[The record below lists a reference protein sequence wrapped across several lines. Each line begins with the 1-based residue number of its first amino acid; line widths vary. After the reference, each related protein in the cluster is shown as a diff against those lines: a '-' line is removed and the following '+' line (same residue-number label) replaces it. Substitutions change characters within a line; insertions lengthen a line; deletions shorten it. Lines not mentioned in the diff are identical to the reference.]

1 MTSLKNL
8 KKELASILLAGL
20 FLNSVN
26 AQDKI
31 EYYNF
36 GLNLS
41 SEHLNSTNQ
50 ANAVDY
56 NLHNTQTFNFGL
68 SYRLSKKEF
77 DYIFTASVR
86 RFNMI
91 NTSTFK
97 ENDSPYIDKFSTE
110 ITLYDSFNYK
120 LSASINRVFIKSKKL
135 DIYFGIG
142 PELLIYPE
150 DPISG
155 ELLISNVGQNEEVG
169 YTEKGNSAN
178 GKNPFYLGVNANLGF
193 NFKTKYILIN
203 PYFTYHHQREN
214 IFNNVVTTQNLYV
227 SENTV
232 SKHSIK
238 GSYLGFGV
246 NIYPSKSIFKKK
258 N

>member
-1 MTSLKNL
+1 MISSRNSKN
-8 KKELASILLAGL
+8 KLASILLAGL
-20 FLNSVN
+20 FFNSVN

-31 EYYNF
+31 DYYNF

-41 SEHLNSTNQ
+41 SEHLNSRNQ

-77 DYIFTASVR
+77 EYIFTANVR
-86 RFNMI
+86 RFNMVNSSSFKGEDI
-91 NTSTFK
+91 PDPLGYTSET
-97 ENDSPYIDKFSTE
+97 
-110 ITLYDSFNYK
+110 TLYDSFNYK
-120 LSASINRVFIKSKKL
+120 LSATINKVLIRSKTL
-135 DIYFGIG
+135 DVYFGIG

-150 DPISG
+150 DPITG
-155 ELLISNVGQNEEVG
+155 EFVFITETEEVG

-178 GKNPFYLGVNANLGF
+178 GKNPFYLGVNANLGL
-193 NFKTKYILIN
+193 NFKTKYLLIN
-203 PYFTYHHQREN
+203 PYLTYHYQREN

-246 NIYPSKSIFKKK
+246 NIYPSQSIFKKK

>member
-1 MTSLKNL
+1 MISSRNSKR
-8 KKELASILLAGL
+8 KLASILLAGL
-20 FLNSVN
+20 FFNSIN
-26 AQDKI
+26 AQDKV

-36 GLNLS
+36 GLNIS
-41 SEHLNSTNQ
+41 SEYLNSTNET
-50 ANAVDY
+50 NAVDY
-56 NLHNTQTFNFGL
+56 NLKGTQTFNFGL
-68 SYRLSKKEF
+68 SYKIVTKKF
-77 DYIFTASVR
+77 DYLFTANVR
-86 RFNMI
+86 RFNMV
-91 NTSTFK
+91 NSSTFK
-97 ENDSPYIDKFSTE
+97 ENDVPDPQGFSSE
-110 ITLYDSFNYK
+110 STLYDTYNYK
-120 LSASINRVFIKSKKL
+120 LTASINKTFIKTEKM
-135 DIYFGIG
+135 DVYIGIG

-150 DPISG
+150 DPITGGSLYIT
-155 ELLISNVGQNEEVG
+155 ETEEVG

-178 GKNPFYLGVNANLGF
+178 GKNPFYLGVNANLGL
-193 NFKTKYILIN
+193 NFKTKYLLIN
-203 PYFTYHHQREN
+203 PYFTYHYQREN